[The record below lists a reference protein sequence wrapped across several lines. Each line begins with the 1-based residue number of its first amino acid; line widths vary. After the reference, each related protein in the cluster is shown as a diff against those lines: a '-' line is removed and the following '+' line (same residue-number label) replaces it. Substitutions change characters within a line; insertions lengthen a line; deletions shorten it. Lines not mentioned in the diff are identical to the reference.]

1 MYEVIYI
8 KYGSLQLWIQIHEND
23 QGRLVD
29 DVLVILRLNND
40 LIDGSRSVTIQF
52 FAMSQSRPR
61 RYDEVF
67 IFRKF
72 ISSFFFYPKQTTK
85 QLFHCRTQDAKFTG
99 NSKVVDREF
108 I

>member
-1 MYEVIYI
+1 M
-8 KYGSLQLWIQIHEND
+8 LFP
-23 QGRLVD
+23 RLVD
-29 DVLVILRLNND
+29 NVLVILQIKND

-61 RYDEVF
+61 RHDEVF

-72 ISSFFFYPKQTTK
+72 ISSFFFFFYPKQTTK